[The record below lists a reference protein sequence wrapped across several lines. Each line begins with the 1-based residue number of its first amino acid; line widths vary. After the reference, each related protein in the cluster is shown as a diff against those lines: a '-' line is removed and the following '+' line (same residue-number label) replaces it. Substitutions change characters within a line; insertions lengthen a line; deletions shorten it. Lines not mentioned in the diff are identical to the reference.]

1 MTVRPPTSITCVL
14 SPRRLST
21 SWAVPTAINLPSLI
35 ATAWAN
41 ERRSSWV
48 ATLPLRTMTSAG
60 PVSVRVSAGMAVPPA
75 GPAGAQWL
83 VSRFVL
89 VGGLEQSLRGRRLA
103 VDHRVG
109 VLDALSVR
117 PGVLEHDLHHLV
129 VRLLV
134 RPVPLELQEHLLPGD
149 GDRPGLDDP
158 LHRAAVGRLAGPAG
172 GVLDRVHL
180 VPRLQRLDGRERQAH
195 LRPQRRD
202 HELLP
207 PGLLDRGDEF

>member
-1 MTVRPPTSITCVL
+1 MTTTHSGETPAAGRSTCTPRWPWNRRDCGMNSRSASSKAASRPGFT
-14 SPRRLST
+14 R
-21 SWAVPTAINLPSLI
+21 
-35 ATAWAN
+35 
-41 ERRSSWV
+41 
-48 ATLPLRTMTSAG
+48 LRTVTVTAAS
-60 PVSVRVSAGMAVPPA
+60 SGMAVPPA
-75 GPAGAQWL
+75 GLAGAQWL
-83 VSRFVL
+83 VPRSVL
-89 VGGLEQSLRGRRLA
+89 VGRLHEPLRGRRLA

-109 VLDALSVR
+109 VLDALPVR

-134 RPVPLELQEHLLPGD
+134 RPVPLELQKHLLPGD

-180 VPRLQRLDGRERQAH
+180 VPRLQRLDGRERQAY
-195 LRPQRRD
+195 LRPQGRD

-207 PGLLDRGDEF
+207 PGLLDCGDELLVLP